1 MDHPSQS
8 GRVESATTESETS
21 LGTTIVGVRAEG
33 QVVLA
38 SDQRAS
44 LGGMVSSKSVQK
56 VEPVGDGV
64 ALAFTG
70 SVSGAQSLTAELR
83 QERRLYETRRSQSMS
98 VDALATLTGNLMR
111 QQPRRVQHIL
121 GGVDDSG
128 GHLYSFDAGGAALE
142 HPFVADGSGGQT
154 AYGVLEAGYDDD
166 DLSLDAATEL
176 ASDAIHAATERDL
189 ASGNGLCLAVLD
201 GGPVTVETVDG
212 YDSAAVESSADAD
225 PSAGTESSSAS

>member
-1 MDHPSQS
+1 MAHPSQS
-8 GRVESATTESETS
+8 DGAERAGTDAETS
-21 LGTTIVGVRAEG
+21 LGTTIVGVAADER
-33 QVVLA
+33 VVLA

-56 VEPVGDGV
+56 IEPVGDGV

-83 QERRLYETRRSQSMS
+83 RERRLYETRRGQSMS

-111 QQPRRVQHIL
+111 EQPRRVQHIL
-121 GGVDDSG
+121 GGVDSDG
-128 GHLYSFDAGGAALE
+128 GHLYSFDGGGAALE

-166 DLSLDAATEL
+166 LSLDAAVEL
-176 ASDAIHAATERDL
+176 ASDAIRAATERDL

-201 GGPVTVETVDG
+201 GGPVTVETFDG
-212 YDSAAVESSADAD
+212 YDSVSSVATDSA
-225 PSAGTESSSAS
+225 AGTESSAS